1 MLAHVCGAGLSVLDE
16 GGSFGDMAW
25 WVTAR
30 ADDTLFRVM
39 ASSLTA
45 EERLGISANWP

>member
-1 MLAHVCGAGLSVLDE
+1 MYWTRAGVLAIRRG
-16 GGSFGDMAW
+16 

-30 ADDTLFRVM
+30 ADDTLFRAM